1 MSKRPRKP
9 GAGLLLLAIGVG
21 IGWAAHALLPPSAA
35 DEDETPEEVAQQELQ
50 VSVTTAP
57 VTRGDLAVV
66 VRAAGV
72 VRAAPAA
79 DHVLS
84 SRAGGRVLETLAV
97 PGQVVAAGDV
107 LLRLDPLPLQAAL
120 AQARATFVEADAAL
134 MQFDRSGRD
143 RQAFELQS
151 AAQRSAS
158 EVTLLQAQLERVKAL
173 AADGLSSDKALA
185 EAAQAVTQ
193 AQADQVLAER
203 AARDFSETSAALQ
216 RDGLVAQ
223 RSGAEAGMQEAE
235 RILVEAELHAPC
247 AGQLVEFLARP
258 GQKLEPGDRVGRLL
272 APEGRLIA
280 FGVAAG
286 ETAGL
291 QPGARATWE
300 DAQGTHGAGTLQ
312 RLGGVVD
319 AATGLI
325 EAVVAPDA
333 ASAGE
338 PPGLAVSGELQLR
351 VLHDAVLVPE
361 AAVLRAHDAQVV
373 VLADAGH
380 ARVVPVAVQARHG
393 GLAAVSGEVHD
404 GQRVIVSGGYNL
416 PDGAGITV
424 TDAPAAAPAVSALP
438 R

>member
-1 MSKRPRKP
+1 LSKRPGKP

-21 IGWAAHALLPPSAA
+21 IGWSVHALLPPSADDA
-35 DEDETPEEVAQQELQ
+35 DETPEEVAQAEMR

-57 VTRGDLAVV
+57 VTRGELPIV

-84 SRAGGRVLETLAV
+84 SRAGGRVLETLVV

-120 AQARATFVEADAAL
+120 AQARAAFVGADAAL
-134 MQFDRSGRD
+134 LDFDRSGRD
-143 RQAFELQS
+143 RRAFELQS
-151 AAQRSAS
+151 DAQRAAS
-158 EVTLLQAQLERVKAL
+158 QVTLLQAQLERVQAL
-173 AADGLSSDKALA
+173 AADGLSSDKAVA

-193 AQADQVLAER
+193 AQADQALAER
-203 AARDFSETSAALQ
+203 AAQDFTGTSAALQ
-216 RDGLVAQ
+216 HDGLVAQ
-223 RSGAEAGMQEAE
+223 RSGAEAGVQEAE
-235 RILVEAELHAPC
+235 RVLAEAELRAPC

-280 FGVAAG
+280 FGVAAADTG
-286 ETAGL
+286 GL
-291 QPGARATWE
+291 QPGARATWD
-300 DAQGTHGAGTLQ
+300 DAQGAHGTGALQ
-312 RLGGVVD
+312 RLEGVVD
-319 AATGLI
+319 PATGLI

-361 AAVLRAHDAQVV
+361 AAVLREHDAQVV

-380 ARVVPVAVQARHG
+380 ARVVPVTVQGRHA
-393 GLAAVSGEVHD
+393 GLAAVAGEVLD
-404 GQRVIVSGGYNL
+404 GQRVIVAGGYNL
-416 PDGAGITV
+416 PDGAGITE
-424 TDAPAAAPAVSALP
+424 APPATGSAPP